1 MIEGKTMA
9 EGKKINVNKKTLITV
24 LAVVLVVIALVGI
37 AAGVLKS
44 RREKAIKIAGC
55 SFSTDGFDSVTEVK
69 DINEAFAVFTT
80 NGEKFGIMTLD
91 GTVTSPAEQDRIY
104 TVSDAFRSIKYVAE
118 GPLSEYKL
126 LIDAES
132 GTVTGR
138 QYHGI
143 TSPEKTPC
151 WDETSKHLAWM
162 DSTGYAGEV
171 RASELALD
179 EGLYPV
185 TNTIS
190 NKAKYGFINEYLQLE
205 IDMIYD
211 AAGDFSEG
219 LAPVKKSGSWIY
231 IDTTG
236 KEVITTGYSPI
247 SDRGAYGFRNGLV
260 PVKKDGK
267 CGIINKKGE
276 TVVKF
281 NFEEIIQG
289 KDGKYIAKKDGKWG
303 VLTVNE
309 DIFNR
314 ENTTVKAS
322 EEQTGEMVSGNY
334 RVRTS
339 GSTLNLRATADS
351 SSAIVSRIPNGTVIT
366 VTKTVP
372 GWAYTVYNSAEGWVS
387 MDYIESIE

>member
-1 MIEGKTMA
+1 MA

-55 SFSTDGFDSVTEVK
+55 SFSTDGFDGVTEVK

-132 GTVTGR
+132 GTITGR

-151 WDETSKHLAWM
+151 WDETAKHLAWM
-162 DSTGYAGEV
+162 DSTGYSGEV
-171 RASELALD
+171 RASELALE

>member
-55 SFSTDGFDSVTEVK
+55 SFSTDGFDGVTEVK

-151 WDETSKHLAWM
+151 WDETAKHLAWM

-171 RASELALD
+171 RASELALE

>member
-55 SFSTDGFDSVTEVK
+55 SFSTDGFDGVTEVK

-132 GTVTGR
+132 GTITGR

-151 WDETSKHLAWM
+151 WDETAKHLAWM
-162 DSTGYAGEV
+162 DSTGYSGEV
-171 RASELALD
+171 RASELALE

-372 GWAYTVYNSAEGWVS
+372 GWAYTVYNSASGWVS

>member
-1 MIEGKTMA
+1 MA

-55 SFSTDGFDSVTEVK
+55 SFSTDGFDGVTEVK

-132 GTVTGR
+132 GTITGR

-162 DSTGYAGEV
+162 DSTGYSGEV
-171 RASELALD
+171 RASELALE

>member
-1 MIEGKTMA
+1 MA

-55 SFSTDGFDSVTEVK
+55 SFSTDGFDGVTEVK

-132 GTVTGR
+132 GTITGR

-151 WDETSKHLAWM
+151 WDETAKHLAWM
-162 DSTGYAGEV
+162 DSTGYTGEV
-171 RASELALD
+171 RASELALE

-205 IDMIYD
+205 IDIIYD